1 MTEIKASSIAVTYQV
16 LLLLLRTEV
25 TPPPLVF
32 VPPLFFFFFRG
43 SRVVVEAVL
52 NFSRKENTP
61 IYGVT
66 TLEDE

>member
-32 VPPLFFFFFRG
+32 VPPLFFFFRG

-52 NFSRKENTP
+52 NFSRQENTP